1 MRREKIVIFIF
12 SMMISSG
19 ILGQVILK
27 QRNLSGETVKIEK
40 PEINKEG
47 WMSGSLQAELEA
59 YISENL
65 KIRNY
70 LIPIKNEITYHLL
83 NSSPNSSIVIGKN
96 KELYEEAYIGFE
108 TQIYNAMSRDEV
120 LHLSDKLAAMDKVL
134 SDKGKK
140 LFVFITPSKASV
152 YPENIPDKYLAIAP
166 KVRTESSYHL
176 FIEALREK
184 KISFYDSIPD
194 IKALKETSDFRVF
207 PRSGTHW
214 SNVAAALCAQLLG
227 DSMEEQLGIDL
238 PEINV
243 TYSPCEQPVAPD
255 ADLYC
260 LLNLIKKSDEQFY
273 EPKISIVEPGG

>member
-1 MRREKIVIFIF
+1 MRREKIVIFMF

-65 KIRNY
+65 KIRSY

-176 FIEALREK
+176 
-184 KISFYDSIPD
+184 
-194 IKALKETSDFRVF
+194 LKR
-207 PRSGTHW
+207 
-214 SNVAAALCAQLLG
+214 
-227 DSMEEQLGIDL
+227 
-238 PEINV
+238 
-243 TYSPCEQPVAPD
+243 
-255 ADLYC
+255 
-260 LLNLIKKSDEQFY
+260 
-273 EPKISIVEPGG
+273 